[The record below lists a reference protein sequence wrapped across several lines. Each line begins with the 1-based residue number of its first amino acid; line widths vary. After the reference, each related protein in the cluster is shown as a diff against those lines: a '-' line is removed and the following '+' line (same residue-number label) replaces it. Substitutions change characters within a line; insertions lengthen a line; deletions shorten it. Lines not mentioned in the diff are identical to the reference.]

1 MIYLLLYQFSDEAT
15 EHRSQDKETCNVK
28 GNVFA

>member
-1 MIYLLLYQFSDEAT
+1 MIYLLYQFSDEAT